1 MATCSWNLSGIEHHI
16 LPPELSA
23 IFYYLRRWSIY
34 LSSECYYKKEGVN
47 EEGEMR
53 RVRVRGINI
62 YSERGR
68 EEWPYNDHK
77 KMLCQLLVPFKCFWV
92 VSHILSYSFIPHTPP
107 HFIKLIS

>member
-1 MATCSWNLSGIEHHI
+1 M
-16 LPPELSA
+16 
-23 IFYYLRRWSIY
+23 IY

-68 EEWPYNDHK
+68 EE
-77 KMLCQLLVPFKCFWV
+77 
-92 VSHILSYSFIPHTPP
+92 
-107 HFIKLIS
+107 